1 MCIGTYTDDGD
12 QPSVGLLDL
21 ECKRDQED
29 SDRVECLISARLEA
43 LRRLA
48 HLEHLDERDT
58 ETEVGVV
65 GQNQGSRKEG
75 TNG

>member
-1 MCIGTYTDDGD
+1 MCIGTYADDSD
-12 QPSVGLLDL
+12 QPSVGFLDL

-29 SDRVECLISARLEA
+29 GNGVECLISARLDT

-65 GQNQGSRKEG
+65 GQNQRSREEG
-75 TNG
+75 TDR

>member
-1 MCIGTYTDDGD
+1 MPG
-12 QPSVGLLDL
+12 
-21 ECKRDQED
+21 
-29 SDRVECLISARLEA
+29 ISSFLNIME
-43 LRRLA
+43 LGA

-65 GQNQGSRKEG
+65 GQDQGSREEG